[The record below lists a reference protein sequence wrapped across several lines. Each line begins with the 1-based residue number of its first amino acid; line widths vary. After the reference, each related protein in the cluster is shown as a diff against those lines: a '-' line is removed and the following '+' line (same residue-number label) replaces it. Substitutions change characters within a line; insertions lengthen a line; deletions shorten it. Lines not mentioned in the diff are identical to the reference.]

1 MSAREK
7 LNFLY
12 FYSEIINYWSLS
24 VESSLYRASCRY
36 KYLNCCNVQVRRSS
50 HRRRVFVFPL
60 RSFFIDQPCCMVHS
74 DFYLMKSTSQN
85 IQETIYPLLLA
96 LCIGSLAGLGAV
108 FFRWL
113 IGVETEMLWSGTGG
127 FLQRYQ
133 QASPWLKISLPVL
146 AGLAM
151 GPLLAYF
158 APEVKGPGVPEVMA
172 SLALRDGVIRHRVTL
187 AKSFATATFIAAG
200 GSVGREGPIVQIGS
214 SIGSSL
220 TQLFH
225 LGPDYRRLAV
235 ACGAA
240 AGIAATFQAPM
251 AGTLFAVEVLLFDL
265 EVSSLSNIVIAA
277 VTGTVVSKL
286 FWADETVFAIPFF
299 SLNHPAELLLYFGLG
314 IAAGL
319 FSLLFMSFVFGL
331 TRFLDRIAFPV
342 WLGPVIGG
350 VVVGLVGLVK
360 PEALGVGYDT
370 INTLLHGHVVLS
382 GAILLLLAKLITTS
396 ACVGSG
402 MSGGIFAPSLFLG
415 AALGAIIGNLAL
427 VIWPDTLLS
436 PSHYALVGMGAV
448 VAGTTLAP
456 ITAILTIFELTYNY
470 EIVLP
475 LMTACIPAIIVVRFL
490 HGYSIYETKLLMQ
503 GIRIVRGHDANRLRT
518 MKITQYLVRD
528 FPVLR
533 THTPFHD
540 LVQDVL
546 TYSYPHFVVLDE
558 QDRLAGVLTLR
569 DVRALLADPA
579 YTGEGVI
586 AQDLMHTSVFTVS
599 EDQNLE
605 DAFHLFARHKI
616 SFLPVMAAEDEK
628 KVVGCLRK
636 DDVLNAYNQHVLRDQ
651 VQPSSRWIC
660 KIPEQK

>member
-1 MSAREK
+1 MKTARQN
-7 LNFLY
+7 L
-12 FYSEIINYWSLS
+12 
-24 VESSLYRASCRY
+24 
-36 KYLNCCNVQVRRSS
+36 
-50 HRRRVFVFPL
+50 
-60 RSFFIDQPCCMVHS
+60 IDS
-74 DFYLMKSTSQN
+74 IF
-85 IQETIYPLLLA
+85 PLLLA
-96 LCIGSLAGLGAV
+96 LVIGGLAGLGAV

-113 IGVETEMLWSGTGG
+113 IGFETRLIWSGDGG
-127 FLQRYQ
+127 FLAQYQ
-133 QASPWLKISLPVL
+133 QAAPWLKFGAPVL
-146 AGLAM
+146 AGLAV

-158 APEVKGPGVPEVMA
+158 APEVRGPGVPEVMA
-172 SLALRDGVIRHRVTL
+172 SLALRDGIIRHRVTL

-220 TQLFH
+220 TQLFR
-225 LGPDYRRLAV
+225 LGPDHRRLAV

-286 FWADETVFAIPFF
+286 FWSDETVFQIPFF
-299 SLNHPAELLLYFGLG
+299 TLNHPAELLLYFGLG

-331 TRFLDRIAFPV
+331 TRLLDKVRIPI
-342 WLGPVIGG
+342 WLTPALGG
-350 VVVGLVGLVK
+350 LVVGVVGLFR
-360 PEALGVGYDT
+360 PEALGVGYET
-370 INTLLHGHVVLS
+370 INHILHGHVVFA
-382 GAILLLLAKLITTS
+382 GAVLLLLAKLLTTS

-415 AALGAIIGNLAL
+415 AALGSMIGSLAQL
-427 VIWPDTLLS
+427 MWPDMPLS
-436 PSHYALVGMGAV
+436 PAHYALVGMGAV

-475 LMTACIPAIIVVRFL
+475 LMTACIPAIIVVRLL

-503 GIRIVRGHDANRLRT
+503 GVRIVRGHDANRLRN
-518 MKITQYLVRD
+518 MKVTSYVCRD
-528 FPVLR
+528 FHPLR
-533 THTPFHD
+533 TRTPFHD
-540 LVQDVL
+540 LVQDIL
-546 TYSYPHFVVLDE
+546 TSPFPHFVILDE

-579 YTGEGVI
+579 YTGDGVV
-586 AQDLMHTSVFTVS
+586 AADLMKTSVISVQ
-599 EDQNLE
+599 EDQNME
-605 DAFHLFARHKI
+605 EAFHLFARHNI
-616 SFLPVMAAEDEK
+616 SFLPVIDNEDEK
-628 KVVGCLRK
+628 KVVGCLKK
-636 DDVLNAYNQHVLRDQ
+636 DDLLNAYNQHVLRDQ
-651 VQPSSRWIC
+651 VQPSARWIC
-660 KIPEQK
+660 TLPGSHKNGESCSTK

>member
-1 MSAREK
+1 MKTARQ
-7 LNFLY
+7 
-12 FYSEIINYWSLS
+12 SL
-24 VESSLYRASCRY
+24 
-36 KYLNCCNVQVRRSS
+36 
-50 HRRRVFVFPL
+50 
-60 RSFFIDQPCCMVHS
+60 IDS
-74 DFYLMKSTSQN
+74 IF
-85 IQETIYPLLLA
+85 PLLLA
-96 LCIGSLAGLGAV
+96 LIIGGLAGLGAV

-113 IGVETEMLWSGTGG
+113 IGFETSLFWSGEGS
-127 FLQRYQ
+127 FLEQYQ
-133 QASPWLKISLPVL
+133 HASPWLKFGAPVL

-158 APEVKGPGVPEVMA
+158 APEVRGPGVPEVMA

-220 TQLFH
+220 SQLFR
-225 LGPDYRRLAV
+225 LGPDHRRLAV

-265 EVSSLSNIVIAA
+265 EVASLSNIVIAA

-286 FWADETVFAIPFF
+286 FWSDETVFQIPFF
-299 SLNHPAELLLYFGLG
+299 TLTHPAELLLYFGLG

-319 FSLLFMSFVFGL
+319 FSLLFMAFVFGL
-331 TRFLDRIAFPV
+331 TRLLARINIPV
-342 WLGPVIGG
+342 WLAPVMGG
-350 VVVGLVGLVK
+350 LVVGIVGLFR

-370 INTLLHGHVVLS
+370 INNVLHGHVVL
-382 GAILLLLAKLITTS
+382 AVAVLLLFAKLVTTS

-415 AALGAIIGNLAL
+415 AALGSVIGSLAQL
-427 VIWPDTLLS
+427 IWPDTQLS
-436 PSHYALVGMGAV
+436 PAHYALVGMGAV

-475 LMTACIPAIIVVRFL
+475 LMTACIPAIIVVRLL

-503 GIRIVRGHDANRLRT
+503 GIRIVRGHDANRLRN
-518 MKITQYLVRD
+518 MKVQQYVSRD
-528 FPVLR
+528 FYPLR
-533 THTPFHD
+533 TQTPFHD
-540 LVQDVL
+540 LMHDIL
-546 TYSYPHFVVLDE
+546 TSSFPHFIVLDE

-569 DVRALLADPA
+569 DVRRLLADPS
-579 YTGEGVI
+579 YTGEGVV
-586 AQDLMHTSVFTVS
+586 AADLMKTSVISVG
-599 EDQNLE
+599 EDQNME
-605 DAFHLFARHKI
+605 EAFHLFARHKI
-616 SFLPVMAAEDEK
+616 SFMPVISGGNGK
-628 KVVGCLRK
+628 KVVGCLKK
-636 DDVLNAYNQHVLRDQ
+636 DDLLNAYNQHVLRDQ
-651 VQPSSRWIC
+651 VQPSARWIC
-660 KIPEQK
+660 KLPDRKKKG